1 MDSIPFD
8 VSRRD
13 ISSSKNWIK
22 FTIDIALNILNHR
35 IKSIKNFSKE
45 EFNINEQITRELLG
59 RNIWKYSEA
68 FGKFKGCPFWSI
80 NAYNQF
86 LLMKKQKK
94 SKAECEK
101 NLRHE
106 HVYPQILLINKL
118 KDLKKPTFNIL
129 EKLFKEYAIAT
140 VVTKDENNLL
150 NKAGLRTST
159 ISEDNIWLRY
169 NNKNVEIKIKHNPT
183 NNEFFKYH
191 LAKMKKAKVIG

>member
-13 ISSSKNWIK
+13 ILSSENWIN
-22 FTIDIALNILNHR
+22 FTLDIAHNILNHR
-35 IKSIKNFSKE
+35 IKTIKNFSKE

-68 FGKFKGCPFWSI
+68 FGKFKGCPFWSV

-106 HVYPQILLINKL
+106 HVYPQILLIKKL
-118 KDLKKPTFNIL
+118 KDLKKPTLNVL
-129 EKLFKEYAIAT
+129 EKLFQKYAIAT

-159 ISEDNIWLRY
+159 ISDDNIWLRY

-183 NNEFFKYH
+183 NNEFLKYH
-191 LAKMKKAKVIG
+191 LVKMKKARVLE

>member
-13 ISSSKNWIK
+13 VSSSQNWIK

-35 IKSIKNFSKE
+35 ITSIKNFSKE

-68 FGKFKGCPFWSI
+68 FGKFKGCPFWSV

-106 HVYPQILLINKL
+106 HVYPQILLIKKL
-118 KDLKKPTFNIL
+118 KELKKPKLNVL

-159 ISEDNIWLRY
+159 ISDNNIWFRY
-169 NNKNVEIKIKHNPT
+169 KNVKIKVKSNPT
-183 NNEFFKYH
+183 NNEFYKNH
-191 LAKMKKAKVIG
+191 LVKMKEADVIE

>member
-1 MDSIPFD
+1 MENIPFD
-8 VSRRD
+8 ISRRD

-35 IKSIKNFSKE
+35 IKTIKNFNKE

-68 FGKFKGCPFWSI
+68 FGKFKGCPFWSV

-94 SKAECEK
+94 NKAECEK

-106 HVYPQILLINKL
+106 HVYPQILLIKKL
-118 KDLKKPTFNIL
+118 KDLKKPTFKIL
-129 EKLFKEYAIAT
+129 EKLFKEYAIAA

-150 NKAGLRTST
+150 NKARLRIST
-159 ISEDNIWLRY
+159 ISDNNIWLRY

-191 LAKMKKAKVIG
+191 LSKMKEAKVI

>member
-1 MDSIPFD
+1 MDNIPF
-8 VSRRD
+8 VISRRD
-13 ISSSKNWIK
+13 ISSSTNWIK

-35 IKSIKNFSKE
+35 IKTIKNFSKE

-68 FGKFKGCPFWSI
+68 FGKFKGCPFWSV

-86 LLMKKQKK
+86 LLMKKEKK

-106 HVYPQILLINKL
+106 HVYPQILLIKKL
-118 KDLKKPTFNIL
+118 KDLKKPTFNVL
-129 EKLFKEYAIAT
+129 EKLFKEYAIAA

-150 NKAGLRTST
+150 NKASLRITT
-159 ISEDNIWLRY
+159 ISDNNIWLRY

-183 NNEFFKYH
+183 TNEFFKYH
-191 LAKMKKAKVIG
+191 LSKMKEAKVI

>member
-35 IKSIKNFSKE
+35 IKTIKNFSKE

-68 FGKFKGCPFWSI
+68 FGKFKGCPFWSV

-86 LLMKKQKK
+86 LLMKKEKK

-106 HVYPQILLINKL
+106 HVYPQILLIKKL
-118 KDLKKPTFNIL
+118 KELKKPKLNVL
-129 EKLFKEYAIAT
+129 EKLFKEYAIAA

-159 ISEDNIWLRY
+159 ISDNNIWFRY
-169 NNKNVEIKIKHNPT
+169 KNVKIKVKLNPT
-183 NNEFFKYH
+183 NNEFYKNH
-191 LAKMKKAKVIG
+191 LVKMKEADVIE

>member
-13 ISSSKNWIK
+13 ISSSQNWIN
-22 FTIDIALNILNHR
+22 FTLDIALNILNHR
-35 IKSIKNFSKE
+35 IKTIKNYSKE

-68 FGKFKGCPFWSI
+68 FGKFKGCPFWSV

-94 SKAECEK
+94 NKAESEK
-101 NLRHE
+101 HLRHE
-106 HVYPQILLINKL
+106 HVYPQILLIKKL

-159 ISEDNIWLRY
+159 ISDDNIWLRY

-183 NNEFFKYH
+183 NNKFFKYH

>member
-22 FTIDIALNILNHR
+22 FTIDIALNILKHR
-35 IKSIKNFSKE
+35 IKTIKNYSKE

-68 FGKFKGCPFWSI
+68 FGKFKGCPFWSV

-86 LLMKKQKK
+86 LLMKKEKK

-106 HVYPQILLINKL
+106 HVYPQILLIKKL
-118 KDLKKPTFNIL
+118 KDLKKPTFNVL
-129 EKLFKEYAIAT
+129 EKLFKEYAIAA

-150 NKAGLRTST
+150 NKASLRITT
-159 ISEDNIWLRY
+159 ISDNNIWLRY
-169 NNKNVEIKIKHNPT
+169 NNKKVEIKIKHNPT
-183 NNEFFKYH
+183 TNEFFKYH
-191 LAKMKKAKVIG
+191 LSKMKEAKVI

>member
-68 FGKFKGCPFWSI
+68 FGKFKGCPFWSV

-86 LLMKKQKK
+86 LLMKNQKK

-106 HVYPQILLINKL
+106 HVYPQILLIKKL
-118 KDLKKPTFNIL
+118 KELKKPKLNVL

-159 ISEDNIWLRY
+159 ISDNNIWFRY
-169 NNKNVEIKIKHNPT
+169 KSVKIKLKSNST
-183 NNEFFKYH
+183 NNEFYKNH
-191 LAKMKKAKVIG
+191 LVKMKEADVIE

>member
-1 MDSIPFD
+1 MENIPFAI
-8 VSRRD
+8 SRRD

-35 IKSIKNFSKE
+35 IKTIKNFSKE

-68 FGKFKGCPFWSI
+68 FGKFKGCPFWSV

-106 HVYPQILLINKL
+106 HVYPQILLIKKL
-118 KDLKKPTFNIL
+118 KDLKKPTSKIL
-129 EKLFKEYAIAT
+129 KKLFKEYAIAA

-150 NKAGLRTST
+150 NKARLRIST
-159 ISEDNIWLRY
+159 ISDNNIWLRY
-169 NNKNVEIKIKHNPT
+169 NNKDVEIKIKNNPT

-191 LAKMKKAKVIG
+191 LSKMKEAKVI

>member
-68 FGKFKGCPFWSI
+68 FGKFKGCPFWSV

-86 LLMKKQKK
+86 LLMKKEKK

-106 HVYPQILLINKL
+106 HVYPQILLIKKL
-118 KDLKKPTFNIL
+118 KELKKPKLNVL

-159 ISEDNIWLRY
+159 ISDNNIWFRY
-169 NNKNVEIKIKHNPT
+169 KNVKIKVKLNPT
-183 NNEFFKYH
+183 NNEFYKNH
-191 LAKMKKAKVIG
+191 LVKMKEADVIE

>member
-35 IKSIKNFSKE
+35 IKTIKNFSKE

-68 FGKFKGCPFWSI
+68 FGKFKGCPFWSV

-86 LLMKKQKK
+86 LLMKKEKK
-94 SKAECEK
+94 SKVECEK

-106 HVYPQILLINKL
+106 HVYPQILLIKKL
-118 KDLKKPTFNIL
+118 KDLKKPTFKIL
-129 EKLFKEYAIAT
+129 EKLFKEYAIAA

-150 NKAGLRTST
+150 NKARLRIST
-159 ISEDNIWLRY
+159 ISDNNIWLRY
-169 NNKNVEIKIKHNPT
+169 NNKKVEIKIKHNPT
-183 NNEFFKYH
+183 TNEFFKYH
-191 LAKMKKAKVIG
+191 LSKMKEAKVI

>member
-1 MDSIPFD
+1 MENIPFAI
-8 VSRRD
+8 SRRD

-22 FTIDIALNILNHR
+22 FTIGIALNILNHR

-68 FGKFKGCPFWSI
+68 FGKFKGCPFWSV
-80 NAYNQF
+80 NAYNHF

-106 HVYPQILLINKL
+106 HVYPQILLIKKL
-118 KDLKKPTFNIL
+118 KELKKPKLNVL

-159 ISEDNIWLRY
+159 ISDNNIWFRY
-169 NNKNVEIKIKHNPT
+169 KNVKIKVKSNPT
-183 NNEFFKYH
+183 NNEFYKNH
-191 LAKMKKAKVIG
+191 LVKMKEADVIE

>member
-22 FTIDIALNILNHR
+22 FTIGIALNILNHR
-35 IKSIKNFSKE
+35 IKTIKNFSKE

-68 FGKFKGCPFWSI
+68 FGKFKGCPFWSV
-80 NAYNQF
+80 NAYNHF

-106 HVYPQILLINKL
+106 HVYPQILLIKKL
-118 KDLKKPTFNIL
+118 KELKKPKLNVL

-159 ISEDNIWLRY
+159 ISDNNIWFRY
-169 NNKNVEIKIKHNPT
+169 KNVKIKVKLNPT
-183 NNEFFKYH
+183 NNEFYKNH
-191 LAKMKKAKVIG
+191 LVKMKEADVIE

>member
-13 ISSSKNWIK
+13 ILSSENWIN
-22 FTIDIALNILNHR
+22 FTLDIALNILNHR
-35 IKSIKNFSKE
+35 IKTIKNFSKE

-68 FGKFKGCPFWSI
+68 FGKFKGCPFWSV

-106 HVYPQILLINKL
+106 HVYPQILLIKKL
-118 KDLKKPTFNIL
+118 KDLKKPTLNVL
-129 EKLFKEYAIAT
+129 EKLFQKYAIAT

-159 ISEDNIWLRY
+159 ISDDNIWLRY

-191 LAKMKKAKVIG
+191 LVKMKKARVLE

>member
-1 MDSIPFD
+1 MDNIPF
-8 VSRRD
+8 VISRRD
-13 ISSSKNWIK
+13 ISSSKCWIN

-35 IKSIKNFSKE
+35 IKSIKNFSKK

-68 FGKFKGCPFWSI
+68 FGKFKGCPFWSV

-118 KDLKKPTFNIL
+118 KDLKKPTLNVL
-129 EKLFKEYAIAT
+129 KKLFKEYAIAT

-169 NNKNVEIKIKHNPT
+169 NNKNLEIKIKHNPT

-191 LAKMKKAKVIG
+191 LAKMKKARVLV

>member
-1 MDSIPFD
+1 MENIPF
-8 VSRRD
+8 VISRRD

-35 IKSIKNFSKE
+35 IKTIKNFSKE

-68 FGKFKGCPFWSI
+68 FGKFKGCPFWSV

-86 LLMKKQKK
+86 LLMKNQKK

-106 HVYPQILLINKL
+106 HVYPQILLIKKL
-118 KDLKKPTFNIL
+118 KELKKPKLNVL
-129 EKLFKEYAIAT
+129 EKLFKEYAIAA

-150 NKAGLRTST
+150 NKASLRITT
-159 ISEDNIWLRY
+159 ISDNNIWLRY

-183 NNEFFKYH
+183 TNEFFKYH
-191 LAKMKKAKVIG
+191 LSKMKEAKVL

>member
-1 MDSIPFD
+1 MENIPF
-8 VSRRD
+8 VISRRD

-118 KDLKKPTFNIL
+118 KDLKKPTLNVL
-129 EKLFKEYAIAT
+129 KKLFKEYAIAT

-169 NNKNVEIKIKHNPT
+169 NNKNLEIKIKHNPT

-191 LAKMKKAKVIG
+191 LAKMKKARVLV

>member
-1 MDSIPFD
+1 MENIPF
-8 VSRRD
+8 VISRRD

-35 IKSIKNFSKE
+35 IKTIKNFSKE

-68 FGKFKGCPFWSI
+68 FGKFKGCPFWSV

-94 SKAECEK
+94 NKAECEK

-106 HVYPQILLINKL
+106 HVYPQILLIKKL
-118 KDLKKPTFNIL
+118 KDLKKPTFKIL
-129 EKLFKEYAIAT
+129 EKLFREYAIAT
-140 VVTKDENNLL
+140 VVTKEENNLL
-150 NKAGLRTST
+150 NKVGLRIST
-159 ISEDNIWLRY
+159 ISDDNIWLRY
-169 NNKNVEIKIKHNPT
+169 KNKNVEIKIKHNPT

-191 LAKMKKAKVIG
+191 LSKMREAKVI

>member
-1 MDSIPFD
+1 MDNIPF
-8 VSRRD
+8 VISRRD
-13 ISSSKNWIK
+13 ISSSTNWIK

-35 IKSIKNFSKE
+35 IKTIKNFSKE

-68 FGKFKGCPFWSI
+68 FGKFKGCPFWSV

-106 HVYPQILLINKL
+106 HVYPQILLIKKL
-118 KDLKKPTFNIL
+118 KDLKKPTFNVL
-129 EKLFKEYAIAT
+129 EKLFKEYAIAA

-150 NKAGLRTST
+150 NKARLRIST
-159 ISEDNIWLRY
+159 ISDNNIWLRY
-169 NNKNVEIKIKHNPT
+169 NNKKVEIKIKHNPT
-183 NNEFFKYH
+183 TNEFFKYH
-191 LAKMKKAKVIG
+191 LSKMKEAKVI

>member
-1 MDSIPFD
+1 MENIPF
-8 VSRRD
+8 VISRRD

-35 IKSIKNFSKE
+35 IKTIKNFSKE

-68 FGKFKGCPFWSI
+68 FGKFKGCPFWSA

-94 SKAECEK
+94 NKAECEK

-106 HVYPQILLINKL
+106 HVYPQILLIKKL
-118 KDLKKPTFNIL
+118 KDLKKPTFKIL
-129 EKLFKEYAIAT
+129 EKLFKEYAIAA

-150 NKAGLRTST
+150 NKARLRIST
-159 ISEDNIWLRY
+159 ISDNNIWLRY
-169 NNKNVEIKIKHNPT
+169 NNNNVVIKIKHNPT

-191 LAKMKKAKVIG
+191 LSKMKEAKVI

>member
-22 FTIDIALNILNHR
+22 FTIDIALNILKHR
-35 IKSIKNFSKE
+35 IKTIKNYSKE

-68 FGKFKGCPFWSI
+68 FGKFKGCPFWSV

-86 LLMKKQKK
+86 LLMKKEKK

-106 HVYPQILLINKL
+106 HVYPQILLIKKL
-118 KDLKKPTFNIL
+118 KDLKKPTFKIL
-129 EKLFKEYAIAT
+129 EKLFKEYAIAA

-150 NKAGLRTST
+150 NKARLRIST
-159 ISEDNIWLRY
+159 ISDNNIWLRY
-169 NNKNVEIKIKHNPT
+169 NNKKVEIKIKHNPT
-183 NNEFFKYH
+183 TNEFFKYH
-191 LAKMKKAKVIG
+191 LSKMKEAKVL

>member
-13 ISSSKNWIK
+13 ILSSENWIN
-22 FTIDIALNILNHR
+22 FTLDIALNILNHR
-35 IKSIKNFSKE
+35 IKTIKNFSKE

-68 FGKFKGCPFWSI
+68 FGKFKGCPFWSV

-106 HVYPQILLINKL
+106 HVYPQILLIKKL
-118 KDLKKPTFNIL
+118 KDLKKPTLNVL

-159 ISEDNIWLRY
+159 ISDENIWLRY

-191 LAKMKKAKVIG
+191 LAKMKKAKVLE

>member
-13 ISSSKNWIK
+13 ILSSENWIN
-22 FTIDIALNILNHR
+22 FTLDIALNILNHR
-35 IKSIKNFSKE
+35 IKTIKNFSKE

-68 FGKFKGCPFWSI
+68 FGKFKGCPFWSV

-101 NLRHE
+101 NLGHE
-106 HVYPQILLINKL
+106 HVYPQILLIKKL
-118 KDLKKPTFNIL
+118 KDLKKPTLNVL

-159 ISEDNIWLRY
+159 ISDNNIWLRY

-191 LAKMKKAKVIG
+191 LAKMKKAKVLE

>member
-22 FTIDIALNILNHR
+22 FTIGIALNILNHR
-35 IKSIKNFSKE
+35 IKTIKNFSKE

-68 FGKFKGCPFWSI
+68 FGKFKGCPFWSV

-86 LLMKKQKK
+86 LLMKKEKK

-106 HVYPQILLINKL
+106 HVYPQILLIKKL
-118 KDLKKPTFNIL
+118 KELKKPKLNVL

-159 ISEDNIWLRY
+159 ISDNNIWFRY
-169 NNKNVEIKIKHNPT
+169 KNVKIKVKLNPT
-183 NNEFFKYH
+183 NNEFYKNH
-191 LAKMKKAKVIG
+191 LVKMKEADVIE